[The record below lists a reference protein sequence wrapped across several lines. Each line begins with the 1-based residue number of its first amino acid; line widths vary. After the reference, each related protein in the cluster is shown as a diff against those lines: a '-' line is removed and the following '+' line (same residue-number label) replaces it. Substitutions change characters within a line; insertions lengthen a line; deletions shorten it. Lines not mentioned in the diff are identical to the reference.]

1 MKITKVQAVKSNIT
15 YEPKSKY
22 GLGQMIKITA
32 EVYNSDGSIKDYNA
46 EFLGY
51 ITSIQK
57 TYNKRQ
63 YHLYISYVYTV
74 QCPKLHNYLSF
85 PEEQILPVEE

>member
-1 MKITKVQAVKSNIT
+1 MKITKVQAVKSYIT
-15 YEPKSKY
+15 HKPKSKY

-32 EVYNSDGSIKDYNA
+32 EVYESDGSIKDYNA

-51 ITSIQK
+51 ITSIQTK
-57 TYNKRQ
+57 RDNK
-63 YHLYISYVYTV
+63 LNISYVYTV

>member
-1 MKITKVQAVKSNIT
+1 MKITKVQAVKSCIT
-15 YEPKSKY
+15 HKPKSKY

-32 EVYNSDGSIKDYNA
+32 EVYESDGSIKDYNA

-51 ITSIQK
+51 ITGIQ
-57 TYNKRQ
+57 TTRDNK
-63 YHLYISYVYTV
+63 HNIGYVYTV

>member
-1 MKITKVQAVKSNIT
+1 MKITKVQAVKGNIT
-15 YEPKSKY
+15 YKPKSKY
-22 GLGQMIKITA
+22 GLGHMIKITA

-51 ITSIQK
+51 ITSIQ
-57 TYNKRQ
+57 TIRDNK
-63 YHLYISYVYTV
+63 HNISYVYTV

-85 PEEQILPVEE
+85 PEEQILPEEE

>member
-32 EVYNSDGSIKDYNA
+32 EVYESDGSIKDYNA

-51 ITSIQK
+51 ITSIQ
-57 TYNKRQ
+57 TTRDNK
-63 YHLYISYVYTV
+63 HNISYVYTV
-74 QCPKLHNYLSF
+74 HCPKLHNYLSF

>member
-1 MKITKVQAVKSNIT
+1 MKITKVQAVKGNIT
-15 YEPKSKY
+15 YKPKSKY

-51 ITSIQK
+51 ITSIQ
-57 TYNKRQ
+57 TTRDNK
-63 YHLYISYVYTV
+63 HNISYVYTV

>member
-1 MKITKVQAVKSNIT
+1 MKITKVQAVKSCIT
-15 YEPKSKY
+15 HKPKSKY

-32 EVYNSDGSIKDYNA
+32 EVYESDGSIKDYNA

-51 ITSIQK
+51 ITSIQTK
-57 TYNKRQ
+57 RDNK
-63 YHLYISYVYTV
+63 LNISYVYTV

>member
-1 MKITKVQAVKSNIT
+1 MKITKVQAVKSCIT
-15 YEPKSKY
+15 HNPKSKY

-32 EVYNSDGSIKDYNA
+32 EVYNSDGSIKDYNT
-46 EFLGY
+46 EFLGFV
-51 ITSIQK
+51 TSIH
-57 TYNKRQ
+57 TTRDNK
-63 YHLYISYVYTV
+63 HNISYVYTV

>member
-1 MKITKVQAVKSNIT
+1 MKITKVQAVKSYIT
-15 YEPKSKY
+15 HKPKSKY

-51 ITSIQK
+51 ITSIQTK
-57 TYNKRQ
+57 RDNK
-63 YHLYISYVYTV
+63 LNISYVYTV

>member
-15 YEPKSKY
+15 YEPKPKY

-32 EVYNSDGSIKDYNA
+32 EVYESDGSIKDYNA

-51 ITSIQK
+51 ITSIQ
-57 TYNKRQ
+57 TTRDNK
-63 YHLYISYVYTV
+63 HNISYVYTV
-74 QCPKLHNYLSF
+74 QCPKLHDSLSF

>member
-32 EVYNSDGSIKDYNA
+32 EVYESDGSIKDYNA

-51 ITSIQK
+51 ITSIQ
-57 TYNKRQ
+57 TTRDNK
-63 YHLYISYVYTV
+63 HNISYVYTV
-74 QCPKLHNYLSF
+74 QCPKLHDSLSF

>member
-32 EVYNSDGSIKDYNA
+32 EVYESDGSIKDYNA

-51 ITSIQK
+51 ITSIQ
-57 TYNKRQ
+57 TTRDNK
-63 YHLYISYVYTV
+63 HNISYVYTV
-74 QCPKLHNYLSF
+74 LCPKLHNYLSF

>member
-1 MKITKVQAVKSNIT
+1 MKITKVQAVKSKIT

-32 EVYNSDGSIKDYNA
+32 EVYYSDGSIKDYNA

-51 ITSIQK
+51 ITSIQ
-57 TYNKRQ
+57 TTRDNK
-63 YHLYISYVYTV
+63 HNISYVYTV

>member
-22 GLGQMIKITA
+22 DLGQMIKITA
-32 EVYNSDGSIKDYNA
+32 EVYESDGSIKDYNA

-51 ITSIQK
+51 ITSIQ
-57 TYNKRQ
+57 TTRDNK
-63 YHLYISYVYTV
+63 HNISYVYTV
-74 QCPKLHNYLSF
+74 QCPKLHKYLSF